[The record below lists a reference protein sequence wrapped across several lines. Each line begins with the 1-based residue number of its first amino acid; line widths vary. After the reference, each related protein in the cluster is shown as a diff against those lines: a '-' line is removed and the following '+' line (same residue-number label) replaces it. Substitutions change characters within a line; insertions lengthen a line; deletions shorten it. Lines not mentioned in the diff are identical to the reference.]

1 MRLQGK
7 RAIITAAA
15 SGMGRAGVE
24 AFAREGADVVAVDID
39 QAKLEE
45 LVGSISD
52 AGGRVTAL
60 VADLLDPQACRQVVS
75 ESAERLGGLDILW
88 NHAGLPGKRE
98 VENLDLDAYARAM
111 DLNVRSGLL
120 TTGAA
125 IAHFRTA
132 GGCSVLFTASIA
144 GLRGASVSPVDSAA
158 KFAVIGLAR
167 SLAQRY
173 AAENIRVNTI
183 CPGPIETPMLS
194 QFMDPDFDAEL
205 AKQSEARTRA
215 SVPMGRVGRP
225 EEVAA
230 AALWLVSDEASFVN
244 GAVLPVDGGTMA

>member
-24 AFAREGADVVAVDID
+24 AFAREGAHVVAVDID
-39 QAKLEE
+39 QAKLDE
-45 LVGSISD
+45 VVAAVTA
-52 AGGRVTAL
+52 AGGRATGI
-60 VADLLDPQACRQVVS
+60 VADLLDAQACRQVVN
-75 ESAERLGGLDILW
+75 EAAERLGGLDILW

-98 VENLDLDAYARAM
+98 VENLDIDAYARSM

-120 TTGAA
+120 MTGAA
-125 IAHFRTA
+125 IAHFRAA
-132 GGCSVLFTASIA
+132 GGGAVVFTSSIA
-144 GLRGASVSPVDSAA
+144 GLKGAAVSPVYSAA
-158 KFAVIGLAR
+158 KFAVIGMAR
-167 SLAQRY
+167 SLALRY

-205 AKQSEARTRA
+205 ARQSEARTRA
-215 SVPMGRVGRP
+215 AVPMGRVGRP

-230 AALWLVSDEASFVN
+230 AALWLASDEASFVN
-244 GAVLPVDGGTMA
+244 GAVLPVDGGTAA